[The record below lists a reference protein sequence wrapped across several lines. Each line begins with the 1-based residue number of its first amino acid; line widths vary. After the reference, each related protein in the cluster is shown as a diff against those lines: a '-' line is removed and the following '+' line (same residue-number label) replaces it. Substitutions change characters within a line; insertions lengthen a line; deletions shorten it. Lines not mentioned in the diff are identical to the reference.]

1 MEDEPDIVVR
11 LRSYTDGC
19 IYYDLDRYLIEAADE
34 IELLRKRLREI
45 KDGFE
50 GCCPACEPVGEMNK
64 TLRAERDEARRRVCE
79 MSLQLGKVYRRV
91 GGKTVEVTTPEG
103 CAEIMRWDCY
113 ETPEPK
119 VVKTLNGVVRDG
131 GKAVPPQYH
140 QDLG

>member
-1 MEDEPDIVVR
+1 MNHDKTDRETIASL
-11 LRSYTDGC
+11 LRT
-19 IYYDLDRYLIEAADE
+19 IALIREAAGVNE
-34 IELLRKRLREI
+34 KPMLSELPDAIRKLRE
-45 KDGFE
+45 
-50 GCCPACEPVGEMNK
+50 
-64 TLRAERDEARRRVCE
+64 ERDEARRRVCE
-79 MSLQLGKVYRRV
+79 MSLQLGQVFRRI

-119 VVKTLNGVVRDG
+119 VVKTLSGVVRDG